1 MFLGTRLC
9 FCGQDH
15 VSAGKTMFP
24 RTRLCFSGQDYV
36 SPDNAMFPRTTL
48 CFPGQRY
55 VSPDNAMFP
64 RTTLCFPDNAMFPQ
78 TTLCFPGQRL
88 CFPGQRYV
96 SPDNAMFLRHAK
108 KYGESSTWRISR
120 LLVLLALGLSPP
132 ASDIIRI
139 YEEFLY
145 GADAGLSGRNGSF
158 SFFFSNQPD
167 RRERFGLNLL
177 AAFEIHTA
185 TS

>member
-1 MFLGTRLC
+1 MRGRSCFWGQGYVSADKTMFLRARLC
-9 FCGQDH
+9 FPGQ
-15 VSAGKTMFP
+15 G
-24 RTRLCFSGQDYV
+24 YV

-48 CFPGQRY
+48 CFPGQR
-55 VSPDNAMFP
+55 
-64 RTTLCFPDNAMFPQ
+64 LCFPGQ
-78 TTLCFPGQRL
+78 RLCFPGQRL